1 MTTMFL
7 TDVYSNPDEYVSSL
21 KKKGF
26 EDFNDGVNV
35 FKNVQK
41 LERDDVAKSIE
52 SLINAELVLS
62 FARMSVLG
70 QEEPNFIHKDDM
82 HGDYTAII
90 YLNKKYPSEYGTTLY
105 DEDNK
110 EILVCKAK
118 YNSVF
123 IFPSHIKHSR
133 NCFHNFGEGDNARLV
148 QVMFLKLKNGH

>member
-26 EDFNDGVNV
+26 VDFNDGVNV

-62 FARMSVLG
+62 FARMSPLG

-82 HGDYTAII
+82 HGDYTAIL
-90 YLNKKYPSEYGTTLY
+90 YLNKSYPIGYGTTLY
-105 DEDNK
+105 DDDEN
-110 EILVCKAK
+110 EIVTCKAK
-118 YNSVF
+118 YNSLF
-123 IFPSHIKHSR
+123 IFPSSVKHSR
-133 NCFHNFGEGDNARLV
+133 NSLHNFGEGDDARLV
-148 QVMFLKLKNGH
+148 QVMFLKLKNEH

>member
-26 EDFNDGVNV
+26 VDFNDGVNV

-62 FARMSVLG
+62 FARMSPLG

-82 HGDYTAII
+82 HGDYTAIL
-90 YLNKKYPSEYGTTLY
+90 YLNKSYPIGYGTTLY
-105 DEDNK
+105 DDDEN
-110 EILVCKAK
+110 EIVMCKAK
-118 YNSVF
+118 YNSLF
-123 IFPSHIKHSR
+123 IFPSSVKHSR
-133 NCFHNFGEGDNARLV
+133 NSLHNFGEGDDARLV
-148 QVMFLKLKNGH
+148 QVMFLKLKNEH